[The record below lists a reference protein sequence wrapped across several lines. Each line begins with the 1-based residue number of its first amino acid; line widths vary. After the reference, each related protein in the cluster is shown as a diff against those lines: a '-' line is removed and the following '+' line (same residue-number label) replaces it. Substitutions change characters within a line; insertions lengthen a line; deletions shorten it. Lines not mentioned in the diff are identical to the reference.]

1 MAYMGIDVGTTG
13 SKATVFDAKG
23 ATLSYAYHQYQAV
36 RTNDGVAEIDPESVW
51 ETVQRVIHQAAT
63 KTREPIR
70 GIAIASLG
78 ESFVALD
85 ENDRVLRN
93 SMLYSDV
100 RGSEEIADILQ
111 RVEKQRLFD
120 ITGMPINAMYTLNKL
135 LWVKKHEKAIF
146 NRIDK
151 LFLFEDFIYY
161 KLSGERCIDHSLA
174 SRTMFFDV
182 SRRVWGSEVLNA
194 FDLDEKM
201 LSKPVSPGTVIGQV
215 RDDLADALNLPRGV
229 LLVAGAHDQVCA
241 ALGAGVL
248 QKGESVDGIGTS
260 ECITAVLDGLEHKQ
274 FMLQNNFCIEPYA
287 IDGEYVT
294 LAFSASGM
302 SIMSWFSDKIARAAT
317 QDSPA
322 FAVLAQECPQEPTDI
337 FVLPHFSGSGTPH
350 MDSFSYGA
358 TLGLRLSTTRGEY
371 YKACMEGLC
380 FEMKLNADLLGQ
392 MGTSIKAIAC
402 VGGGSRSDVLL
413 QMKAD
418 IMGIPIK
425 RLKNEESGTAA
436 LAMLCASACGD
447 YSSLKDAAAQIV
459 LPDIVFEPNMK
470 THIRYLQ
477 KYELFQK
484 IYPTIRALHHS
495 ITHMS

>member
-23 ATLSYAYHQYQAV
+23 ATLSYAYHRYNAV

-51 ETVQRVIHQAAT
+51 QTVRLVISQAAA
-63 KTREPIR
+63 KTQEPIR
-70 GIAIASLG
+70 AIAIASLG

-85 ENDRVLRN
+85 KEDRVLRN

-100 RGSEEIADILQ
+100 RGSEEVEDILQ

-135 LWVKKHEKAIF
+135 LWVKKHEPTIF
-146 NRIDK
+146 NRMDK

-161 KLSGERCIDHSLA
+161 MLSGERCIDYSLA

-182 SRRVWGSEVLNA
+182 SGHCWGREVLSA
-194 FDLDEKM
+194 FDLDETV
-201 LSKPVSPGTVIGQV
+201 LSRPVSPGSVIGKV
-215 RDDLADALNLPRGV
+215 RDGLIDELNLSRDV

-260 ECITAVLDGLEHKQ
+260 ECITAVLDGLEQKE

-302 SIMSWFSDKIARAAT
+302 SIMNWFSDDIARAAT

-322 FAVLAQECPQEPTDI
+322 FAVMERECPQEPTDV

-350 MDSFSYGA
+350 MDPFSYGA

-380 FEMKLNADLLGQ
+380 FEMKLNADLLAQ
-392 MGTSIKAIAC
+392 MGTSINAIAC

-413 QMKAD
+413 QIKAD

-447 YSSLKDAAAQIV
+447 YHSLKEAAAQIV
-459 LPDIVFEPNMK
+459 ITDRIFEPNLK
-470 THIRYLQ
+470 THDRYKQ
-477 KYELFQK
+477 KYELFQT
-484 IYPTIRALHHS
+484 IYPAIRQLNHS
-495 ITHMS
+495 ISHF

>member
-23 ATLSYAYHQYQAV
+23 ATLSYAYHRYQAV
-36 RTNDGVAEIDPESVW
+36 RTNEGVAEIDPESVW
-51 ETVQRVIHQAAT
+51 KTVQLVISQAAAKT
-63 KTREPIR
+63 KEPIQA
-70 GIAIASLG
+70 IAIASLG

-85 ENDRVLRN
+85 KEDRVLRN

-100 RGSEEIADILQ
+100 RGSEEIEDILQ
-111 RVEKQRLFD
+111 RVDKQRLFD

-135 LWVKKHEKAIF
+135 LWVKKHEYSIF
-146 NRIDK
+146 HRIDK

-161 KLSGERCIDHSLA
+161 MLSGERCIDYSLA

-182 SRRVWGSEVLNA
+182 TSRTWGREVLEA
-194 FDLDEKM
+194 FDLNETI

-215 RDDLADALNLPRGV
+215 RNDIADALSLPRGV

-260 ECITAVLDGLEHKQ
+260 ECITAVLDGLEQKA
-274 FMLQNNFCIEPYA
+274 FMLRNNFCIEPYA

-302 SIMSWFSDKIARAAT
+302 SIMSWFSDEIARAAT

-322 FAVLAQECPQEPTDI
+322 FAILERECPEEPTDV

-350 MDSFSYGA
+350 MDPFSCGA

-380 FEMKLNADLLGQ
+380 FEMKLNADLLAQ

-413 QMKAD
+413 QIKAD
-418 IMGIPIK
+418 IMGIPVK
-425 RLKNEESGTAA
+425 RMKNEESGTAA

-447 YSSLKDAAAQIV
+447 YHSLKDAAAQIV
-459 LPDIVFEPNMK
+459 IPDRIFEPNLK
-470 THIRYLQ
+470 THERYKQ
-477 KYELFQK
+477 KFELFQT
-484 IYPTIRALHHS
+484 IYPAIRQLNHS
-495 ITHMS
+495 ISHF

>member
-23 ATLSYAYHQYQAV
+23 ATLSYAYHRYNAV
-36 RTNDGVAEIDPESVW
+36 RTNEGIAEIDPESVW
-51 ETVQRVIHQAAT
+51 QTVQLVISQAASKT
-63 KTREPIR
+63 KEPIQA
-70 GIAIASLG
+70 IAIASLG

-85 ENDRVLRN
+85 DRDRVLRN

-100 RGSEEIADILQ
+100 RGSQEIADILQ

-135 LWVKKHEKAIF
+135 LWVKKHEPAVYS
-146 NRIDK
+146 RINK

-161 KLSGERCIDHSLA
+161 MLSGERCIDYSLA

-182 SRRVWGSEVLNA
+182 SGHCWGREVLDA
-194 FDLDEKM
+194 FDLDETR
-201 LSKPVSPGTVIGQV
+201 LSMPVSTGSVIGKV
-215 RDDLADALNLPRGV
+215 RDELADALNLPRGV

-260 ECITAVLDGLEHKQ
+260 ECITAVLDGLEQKA
-274 FMLQNNFCIEPYA
+274 FMLEHNFCIEPYA

-302 SIMSWFSDKIARAAT
+302 SIMSWFSDEIARAAT

-322 FAVLAQECPQEPTDI
+322 FAVLERECQQAPTSVL
-337 FVLPHFSGSGTPH
+337 VLPHFSGSGTPH
-350 MDSFSYGA
+350 MDPFSYGA

-380 FEMKLNADLLGQ
+380 FEMKLNADLLAQ

-413 QMKAD
+413 QIKAD

-447 YSSLKDAAAQIV
+447 YETLKDAAAQIV
-459 LPDIVFEPNMK
+459 LLDRIFEPN
-470 THIRYLQ
+470 IRNHDLYLQ
-477 KYELFQK
+477 KYEIFQK
-484 IYPTIRALHHS
+484 IYPAIQQLNHS
-495 ITHMS
+495 LGAY

>member
-23 ATLSYAYHQYQAV
+23 ATLSYAYHRYNAV
-36 RTNDGVAEIDPESVW
+36 RTNEGIAEIDPESVW
-51 ETVQRVIHQAAT
+51 QTVQLVISQAASKT
-63 KTREPIR
+63 KEPIQA
-70 GIAIASLG
+70 IAIASLG

-85 ENDRVLRN
+85 DRDRVLRN

-100 RGSEEIADILQ
+100 RGSQEIADILQ

-135 LWVKKHEKAIF
+135 LWVKKHEPAVYS
-146 NRIDK
+146 RIDK

-161 KLSGERCIDHSLA
+161 MLSGERCIDYSLA

-182 SRRVWGSEVLNA
+182 SGHCWGREVLDA
-194 FDLDEKM
+194 FDLDETR
-201 LSKPVSPGTVIGQV
+201 LSMPVSTGSVIGKV
-215 RDDLADALNLPRGV
+215 RDELADALNLPRGV

-260 ECITAVLDGLEHKQ
+260 ECITAVLDGLEQKA
-274 FMLQNNFCIEPYA
+274 FMLEHNFCIEPYA

-302 SIMSWFSDKIARAAT
+302 SIMSWFSDEIARAAT

-322 FAVLAQECPQEPTDI
+322 FAVLERECPQEPTSVL
-337 FVLPHFSGSGTPH
+337 VLPHFSGSGTPH
-350 MDSFSYGA
+350 MDPFSYGA

-380 FEMKLNADLLGQ
+380 FEMKLNADLLAQ

-413 QMKAD
+413 QIKAD

-447 YSSLKDAAAQIV
+447 YETLKDAAAQIV
-459 LPDIVFEPNMK
+459 LLDRIFEPN
-470 THIRYLQ
+470 IRNHDLYLQ
-477 KYELFQK
+477 KYEIFQK
-484 IYPTIRALHHS
+484 IYPAIQQLNHS
-495 ITHMS
+495 LGAY

>member
-135 LWVKKHEKAIF
+135 LWVKKHEKTIF

-470 THIRYLQ
+470 THVRYLQ

-484 IYPTIRALHHS
+484 IYPTIRELNHS
-495 ITHMS
+495 ISLFS

>member
-23 ATLSYAYHQYQAV
+23 TTLSYAYHRYQAV
-36 RTNDGVAEIDPESVW
+36 RTNEGVAEIDPESVW
-51 ETVQRVIHQAAT
+51 KTVQQVIAQAAA
-63 KTREPIR
+63 KASEPIR
-70 GIAIASLG
+70 AIAIASLG

-85 ENDRVLRN
+85 KQDRVLRN

-100 RGSEEIADILQ
+100 RGSEEIEDILQ

-135 LWVKKHEKAIF
+135 LWVKKHEPSIF
-146 NRIDK
+146 HRIDK

-161 KLSGERCIDHSLA
+161 MLSGERCIDYSLA

-182 SRRVWGSEVLNA
+182 TGHAWGSEVLNA
-194 FDLDEKM
+194 FDLRETM
-201 LSKPVSPGTVIGQV
+201 LSKPVSPGSVIGQV

-260 ECITAVLDGLEHKQ
+260 ECITAVLGGLEQKA

-302 SIMSWFSDKIARAAT
+302 SIMSWFSDEIARAAM

-322 FAVLAQECPQEPTDI
+322 FAVLERECPQDPTDV

-350 MDSFSYGA
+350 MDPFSFGA

-380 FEMKLNADLLGQ
+380 FEMKLNADLLAQ
-392 MGTSIKAIAC
+392 MGTSIKTIAC

-413 QMKAD
+413 QIKAD

-447 YSSLKDAAAQIV
+447 YRSLKDAAAQIV
-459 LPDIVFEPNMK
+459 LPDRIFEPNLK
-470 THIRYLQ
+470 THIRYLH

-484 IYPTIRALHHS
+484 IYPAIRQLNHS
-495 ITHMS
+495 ISHS